1 LGASGHLGKQI
12 KADIHEGEKSCGL
25 RTQKQNKRSYEGS
38 RTSKGTGAMKSII
51 QAGKG
56 KKGAGKN

>member
-1 LGASGHLGKQI
+1 MGASGHLGKQI

-38 RTSKGTGAMKSII
+38 RTKGTGAMKSII